1 MIGYTGPLAL
11 VRRWPTLTPEQ
22 RSDKWMFGVVHRCVM
37 AKLRQNRPYVS
48 FDDAGV
54 DMLELAAPA
63 DAGETPTEATELLD
77 VGTVNTH
84 IRLATDQLRAAFAR
98 AGFRIEHQPPPRLL
112 APKEGSRND

>member
-1 MIGYTGPLAL
+1 MEPNGIMAATTNPRARVAVVRPPATAPDPLLDRQFIQAYDRIHWPARDHAERFLDREDARDAFGDAVLAL

-54 DMLELAAPA
+54 EERD
-63 DAGETPTEATELLD
+63 
-77 VGTVNTH
+77 
-84 IRLATDQLRAAFAR
+84 
-98 AGFRIEHQPPPRLL
+98 
-112 APKEGSRND
+112 

>member
-63 DAGETPTEATELLD
+63 DAAEALG
-77 VGTVNTH
+77 VSIGTVNTH
-84 IRLATDQLRAAFAR
+84 IRLATDELRAAFAR